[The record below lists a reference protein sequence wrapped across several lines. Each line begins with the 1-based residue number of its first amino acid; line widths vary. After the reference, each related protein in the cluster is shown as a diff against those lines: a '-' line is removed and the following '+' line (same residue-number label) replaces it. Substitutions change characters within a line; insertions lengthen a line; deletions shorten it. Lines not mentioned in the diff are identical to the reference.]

1 MKLGSDLRRGGVIVG
16 LLVTG
21 ATWGQDAIPT
31 GEGQL
36 DPRTVAQPATKK
48 DYSPYVRRAQPTRPY
63 FGDTHLHTALSL
75 DARAF
80 GNVLEPEA
88 AFRFARG
95 EEVTTST
102 KQNARLSRPLDFLV
116 VSDHSEALGAMVEI
130 AKGNPAFMKDPVAKR
145 WNEMIAKGGES
156 GTAAAQEIIVA
167 LSTNK
172 LPEVVKDPAIGRTIW
187 QSTNA
192 VAERYNEP
200 GRFTA
205 LLGYEWTSN
214 RGGQNL
220 HRVVIFRDGKAKVD
234 QLVPFSSLDSENPA
248 DLWNAL
254 AGYEQKLGVKVLAI
268 AHNGNLS
275 NGRMFGPVDF
285 NGAALTRSYA
295 ETRSKWEPLYEV
307 TQIKG
312 DGETH
317 KFLSPNDEFAGY
329 EIWDKGNL
337 NLSEKKRPEMLQY
350 EYAREGLKIG
360 LKLEQQLGV
369 NPFKFGMIG
378 STDSHTSLATADEDN
393 FFGKHSGK
401 EPSPHRWERPV
412 ATFNG
417 VSILGWEQAASGY
430 AAVWA
435 TDNTREAIFDAM
447 MRKET
452 YATTGPRMI
461 VRFFGGWTFDPK
473 DAASRVPASVGYE
486 KGVPMGGDLAA
497 PGQAKAP
504 SFLVAALKDPQGAN
518 LDRVQIVKGWMDKSG
533 GLHEQV
539 YDVVWSGKRKPGA
552 KGKLPAVGNTV
563 DLKTATWTNSI
574 GAAELITVW
583 KDPNFDPAQR
593 AFYYARVIEIP
604 TPRWTAYDAVRFG
617 VKMGPEVPMV
627 TQERAYTSPIWYTP
641 GS

>member
-1 MKLGSDLRRGGVIVG
+1 MASIGNWRRPVV
-16 LLVTG
+16 LVSMMVSFTTWAQDRG
-21 ATWGQDAIPT
+21 ATPEGTLDA
-31 GEGQL
+31 Q
-36 DPRTVAQPATKK
+36 TVAQPAAKK

-88 AFRFARG
+88 AYRFARG
-95 EEVTTST
+95 EEVKTST
-102 KQNARLSRPLDFLV
+102 GQNARLSRPLDFLV
-116 VSDHSEALGAMVEI
+116 VADHSEALGTMVEI
-130 AKGNPAFMKDPVAKR
+130 VKGNPAFLSDPVTKR
-145 WNEMIAKGGES
+145 WNEMINKGGES
-156 GTAAAQEIIVA
+156 GIAAAQEIINAV
-167 LSTNK
+167 SNNK
-172 LPEVVKDPAIGRTIW
+172 IPTIMKDPAVTRSIW
-187 QSTNA
+187 QNTNA

-214 RGGQNL
+214 KAGNNL

-234 QLVPFSSLDSENPA
+234 QLLPFSALDSENPA
-248 DLWNAL
+248 DLWAAL

-275 NGRMFGPVDF
+275 NGRMFGLVDF

-295 ETRSKWEPLYEV
+295 ETRSKFEPIYEM

-337 NLSEKKRPEMLQY
+337 NLSEKKAPEMLQY
-350 EYAREGLKIG
+350 EYAREALKIG
-360 LKLEQQLGV
+360 LKLEQQLGI
-369 NPFKFGMIG
+369 NPFKIGMIG

-401 EPSPHRWERPV
+401 EPSPHRWDRPV
-412 ATFNG
+412 ITFNG

-435 TDNTREAIFDAM
+435 TDNSREAIFDAM

-461 VRFFGGWTFDPK
+461 VRFFGGWNFEPR
-473 DAASRVPASVGYE
+473 DAMSRVPASVGYE

-497 PGQAKAP
+497 SGGAKAP
-504 SFLVAALKDPQGAN
+504 TFLVAALKDPQGAN
-518 LDRVQIVKGWMDKSG
+518 LDRVQIIKGWLDKSG
-533 GLHEQV
+533 ALHEQV
-539 YDVVWSGKRKPGA
+539 YDVVWSGKRKATA

-563 DLKTATWTNSI
+563 DLKTATWANSI
-574 GAAELITVW
+574 GAGELITVW
-583 KDPNFDPAQR
+583 KDPKFDPTQR
-593 AFYYARVIEIP
+593 AVYYARVIEIP

-617 VKMGPEVPMV
+617 VKMGPEVPMI

-641 GS
+641 PG